1 MAVLNEGF
9 LPTVP
14 AGDNSAVETFT
25 VNLTEFDQRHYVK
38 LIRAR
43 GETIRRVVT
52 ELRQELG
59 LASAVDAGCGVGF
72 FSQILQECGLS
83 VRGFDGRTANVAEAR
98 ERFVAIP
105 FEQGDIESQEIL
117 KLGTFDLTLCFGL
130 LYHLE
135 NPMLAI
141 RHLRA
146 LTGKGLLLESMCIPG
161 SGVGMAL
168 REEPSAADQSL
179 TDIALY
185 PTESC
190 LVKMLYRAGFAA
202 VYRIAELPD
211 HDDFRETAEHERR
224 RTVLFASV
232 TPVQVAGFAL
242 IEEPRDGLDPWSKFA
257 PATATST
264 LGERLRRFARQPRKA
279 KYFALAARTRRIFP
293 NMPIVLR
300 LPFGAWWLAQKS
312 ALDHELMHGKFED
325 AEKRFVQKL
334 LRPGMTVLDV
344 GAHHGLY
351 ALLAAKRVGWRGKVI
366 AFEPSPRERGR
377 LLRHLRV
384 NACWN
389 AGVEACALGAEPG
402 EQNLFVVEGRQ
413 DWCNSLRPPALKE
426 PTQTVRVDVERL
438 DDVLWRLK
446 VDVVDFIKL
455 DVEGAELSVL
465 EGAGRLL
472 QGPSRPVILTEVQDI
487 RTRAWGYRARE
498 IVDLLLGKNYCWYSL
513 KADGSLQ
520 PAATDLD
527 SYDANLVALP
537 TERAE
542 SIRKMLTETE
552 AA

>member
-1 MAVLNEGF
+1 MSVAKEEVSADAGMRVSAGV
-9 LPTVP
+9 PTI
-14 AGDNSAVETFT
+14 AI
-25 VNLTEFDQRHYVK
+25 NLTEFDQRHYVK

-43 GETIRRVVT
+43 GETIRRVVRD
-52 ELRQELG
+52 LRQVCG
-59 LASAVDAGCGVGF
+59 MASAVDAGCGVGF
-72 FSQILQECGLS
+72 FSQILYECGLS
-83 VRGFDGRTANVAEAR
+83 VRGFDGRVENVAEAR
-98 ERFVAIP
+98 QRFAGIP
-105 FEQGDIESQEIL
+105 FEQGDIESLEIL

-161 SGVGMAL
+161 NGAGMML

-179 TDIALY
+179 TDIALC
-185 PTESC
+185 PSEPC
-190 LVKMLYRAGFAA
+190 LAKMLYRAGFAA
-202 VYRIAELPD
+202 VYRVAEFPD
-211 HDDFRETAEHERR
+211 HDDFRETAEHVRR

-232 TPVQVAGFAL
+232 TPVQVAGLARV
-242 IEEPRDGLDPWSKFA
+242 EEPRDGFDPWSKLA
-257 PATATST
+257 PGTATPT
-264 LGERLRRFARQPRKA
+264 LGERLRRFARQPRRA
-279 KYFALAARTRRIFP
+279 KYFTLTARARRIFP
-293 NMPIVLR
+293 NMPIALR

-312 ALDHELMHGKFED
+312 ALDHELMHGDFED

-366 AFEPSPRERGR
+366 AFEPSPRERAR

-389 AGVEACALGAEPG
+389 VGVEACALGAEPS
-402 EQNLFVVEGRQ
+402 EQDLFVVEGWQ

-426 PTQTVRVDVERL
+426 PTKTIRVDVERL

-446 VDVVDFIKL
+446 LDVVDFIKL
-455 DVEGAELSVL
+455 DVEGAELSIL
-465 EGAGRLL
+465 GGAGKLL
-472 QGPSRPVILTEVQDI
+472 QGPSRPVILAEVQDN
-487 RTRAWGYRARE
+487 RTRPWGYRARD
-498 IVDLLLGKNYCWYSL
+498 IVEFLVRKNYSWFSL

-527 SYDANLVALP
+527 LYDANLVALP

-542 SIRKMLTETE
+542 GIRKMLAETE
-552 AA
+552 HA